1 MGQLIDSNPTSGYD
15 STKAT
20 LTVSGWYAAAG
31 VALNLLVGKIISN
44 VKFYG
49 IKVNSPTGNVY
60 AKIYNSTGTIGS
72 TAKPTGAALATSDA
86 VAASTFPG
94 SIGLVDFVFTDKVY
108 VPAGDI
114 CVACYYNGG
123 DGSNYVE
130 IGQSA
135 AAAHA
140 GNKFTTADTLSW
152 SADATKDIVFELYG
166 DDRKRILTI
175 V

>member
-31 VALNLLVGKIISN
+31 VAINLPVGKIISN
-44 VKFYG
+44 IKFYG

-60 AKIYNSTGTIGS
+60 AKIYNSTGTVGS

-86 VAASTFPG
+86 VVASTFPG
-94 SIGLVDFVFTDKVY
+94 TIGLVDFTFTNRIY

-114 CVACYYNGG
+114 CIACYYNGG

-140 GNKFTTADTLSW
+140 GNKYTTPDAVTW
-152 SADATKDIVFELYG
+152 SADATKDIIFELYG
-166 DDRKRILTI
+166 ESRQRLISVI
-175 V
+175 